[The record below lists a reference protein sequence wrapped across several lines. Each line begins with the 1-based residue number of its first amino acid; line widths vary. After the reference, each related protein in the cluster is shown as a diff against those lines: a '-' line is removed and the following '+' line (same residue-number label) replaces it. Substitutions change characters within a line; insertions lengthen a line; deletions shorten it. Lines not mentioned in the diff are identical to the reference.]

1 MCVCVCVCVCVCMQM
16 NFYKFIIAIQKL
28 HIEYFRDYMQS
39 SQLKVVVFCHH
50 NDGVIFTEY
59 HIYTSHTDDDDVDDD
74 DDDEDIS
81 AHVC

>member
-1 MCVCVCVCVCVCMQM
+1 M
-16 NFYKFIIAIQKL
+16 
-28 HIEYFRDYMQS
+28 EYFRDYMQS

-59 HIYTSHTDDDDVDDD
+59 HIYTSHTDDDDD

-81 AHVC
+81 TQVC